1 MQNTNYVPADERA
14 IKKLE
19 ADFEAKE
26 VPKKEDYQISLEKE
40 NIEEKAQCLAQ
51 NLAPKQKQ
59 PKVITRKMIHEMN
72 KKAQNKD
79 QERSRYLGKVIKN
92 GFKIFR

>member
-1 MQNTNYVPADERA
+1 MQNKNYFPAYESA

-19 ADFEAKE
+19 ADFEEKE
-26 VPKKEDYQISLEKE
+26 KQKKEDYQLEKE

-79 QERSRYLGKVIKN
+79 QERSRYLG
-92 GFKIFR
+92 R